1 VPKPKRSKVLTRRPK
16 AHSLQRIA
24 AMLDTEKIEIV
35 EQAEAIPLASETISV
50 VTVEASVDLV
60 EETEAKRSKA
70 EEHPKLL
77 TPPTTTQLPKLSTA
91 TTTTPRKRR
100 MVSVL
105 DAILKSTKMLTPITT
120 EASEDKI

>member
-1 VPKPKRSKVLTRRPK
+1 LTRRPK